1 MIRTVIQ
8 AGNIAELLPARI
20 KKYPAILLIDFF
32 ERLQAVSGKAG
43 THNIHTAHT
52 GRGQFL

>member
-52 GRGQFL
+52 GRGQLL

>member
-32 ERLQAVSGKAG
+32 ERLQAVAGKTGAN
-43 THNIHTAHT
+43 NIYTAYT
-52 GRGQFL
+52 GRSQFL